1 MPSWT
6 RAPPESLM
14 KTNGVPHLSADS
26 IICTTLIECISPAEP
41 PMTVKSWLA
50 TWTGRPRTAPVPVT
64 TPSAGMSALSIPK
77 VTVRFLRNSPIS
89 WNVPSSS
96 RASRRSRAVSLP
108 LSRCFCSLSSPPP
121 ARALSRALC
130 ISSMRSSI
138 DRTFPCLAMLMPFR
152 R

>member
-1 MPSWT
+1 
-6 RAPPESLM
+6 M

-26 IICTTLIECISPAEP
+26 IICTTLTEWVSPAEP

-50 TWTGRPRTAPVPVT
+50 TWIGRPKTAPLPVT

-96 RASRRSRAVSLP
+96 RASRRSRAVILP
-108 LSRCFCSLSSPPP
+108 LSRCF
-121 ARALSRALC
+121 
-130 ISSMRSSI
+130 
-138 DRTFPCLAMLMPFR
+138 
-152 R
+152 